1 MSQPWD
7 FLDEYRKDN
16 PSGVVLSQQW
26 PTLPELFDITAYR
39 YPDRRAFTTFDP
51 EEMVL
56 TYREVQEKIQS
67 TAAELKKRRIK
78 PGDFVALTGKNSPEW
93 AVAYLAVLY
102 AGGVI
107 VPIDYNLETRD
118 IVGLAKRARVKLLF
132 VDSERYE
139 EAKALKV
146 PRISL
151 ASDHKDYIFSLP
163 KKEMQREARDPS
175 QPAAILFTSG
185 TTGHA
190 KGVVLSHDNLT
201 SDCLLAQANLGI
213 YHTDVFYAVLPLHHS
228 YSMLAVFIES
238 ISVGAEIVFAKRLAV
253 TQMLEELKRA
263 RVTMLLGI
271 PLLFNKL
278 LKGILRGV
286 RQKGPVAVV
295 LVRTMMAIS
304 SLSKTLFRKNIGK
317 KLFHSILEKASLASI
332 RICISGGGPLPA
344 TTFRRFNQLGISFV
358 QGYGLTETSP
368 ILTLNPTYKYKV
380 HSVGKVLPQ
389 TTVKILEPDGH
400 GRGEIAV
407 SGPMVMQGY
416 FEDDAATAEVMT
428 EDGFFRTGD
437 VGYLD
442 ADNYLYLSGRKKS
455 IIVTSGGKN
464 VYPEEI
470 EDEFQLF
477 DEVEQIMVRGYIRDK
492 RMKEEDIEA
501 LIHPSVDFFT
511 AASGAEE
518 PDWDEVQKSLEAI
531 VAEVNKRLQPYQR
544 ISRVITLREPM
555 EMTTTKK
562 IKRHEVGTP
571 EE

>member
-7 FLDEYRKDN
+7 FLDDYRQEN
-16 PSGVVLSQQW
+16 ESGVVLANQW
-26 PTLPELFDITAYR
+26 PTLPELFEITVHR
-39 YPDRRAFTTFDP
+39 YADRRAFTTFDP

-56 TYREVQEKIQS
+56 TYREVHRKILA
-67 TAAELKKRRIK
+67 TAAELSKRKIK

-93 AVAYLAVLY
+93 AVAYLAVLF
-102 AGGVI
+102 AGGII
-107 VPIDYNLETRD
+107 VPIDYQLDSED
-118 IVGLAKRARVKLLF
+118 IVGLAGRARAKLIF
-132 VDSERYE
+132 VDTERYE
-139 EAKALKV
+139 EVKPLKV

-151 ASDHKDYIFSLP
+151 APDQKDYIFDLP
-163 KKEMQREARDPS
+163 EKDFDRVLRQPS
-175 QPAAILFTSG
+175 EPAAILFTSG

-190 KGVVLSHDNLT
+190 KGVVLSHENLT

-213 YHTDVFYAVLPLHHS
+213 YHTDIFYAVLPLHHS
-228 YSMLAVFIES
+228 YSMLAVFIEA

-278 LKGILRGV
+278 LKGIMRGV
-286 RQKGPVAVV
+286 KQKGPIAVAVV
-295 LVRTMMAIS
+295 HTMLAIS
-304 SLSKTLFRKNIGK
+304 SLSKTVFRKNIGK

-344 TTFRRFNQLGISFV
+344 KTFRRFNQLGLSFV

-389 TTVKILEPDGH
+389 TTLKILAPDGR
-400 GRGEIAV
+400 GRGEIAAQ
-407 SGPMVMQGY
+407 GPMIMKGY
-416 FEDDAATAEVMT
+416 FEDEEATRAVMT
-428 EDGFFRTGD
+428 DDGFFRTGD

-442 ADNYLYLSGRKKS
+442 DDNYLYLSGRAKS
-455 IIVTSGGKN
+455 LIVTSGGKN

-470 EDEFQLF
+470 EDEFQLY
-477 DEVEQIMVRGYIRDK
+477 DEVDQILVRGYMRDK
-492 RMKEEDIEA
+492 KMREEDIEA
-501 LIHPSVDFFT
+501 LVYPDLDLF
-511 AASGAEE
+511 AERHGTKGSE
-518 PDWDEVQKSLEAI
+518 PNWDAIQERLEEI

-544 ISRVITLREPM
+544 ISRVKPLSAPM

-562 IKRHEVGTP
+562 IKRHEVDA
-571 EE
+571 

>member
-7 FLDEYRKDN
+7 FLDDYRQEN
-16 PSGVVLSQQW
+16 ESGVVLANQW
-26 PTLPELFDITAYR
+26 PTLPELFEITVHR
-39 YPDRRAFTTFDP
+39 YADRRAFTTFDP

-56 TYREVQEKIQS
+56 TYREVHRKILA
-67 TAAELKKRRIK
+67 TAAELSKRKIK

-93 AVAYLAVLY
+93 AVAYLAVLF
-102 AGGVI
+102 AGGII
-107 VPIDYNLETRD
+107 VPIDYQLDSED
-118 IVGLAKRARVKLLF
+118 IVGLAGRARVKLIF
-132 VDSERYE
+132 VDTERYE
-139 EAKALKV
+139 EVKPLKV

-151 ASDHKDYIFSLP
+151 APDQKDYIFDLP
-163 KKEMQREARDPS
+163 EKDFDRVLRQPS
-175 QPAAILFTSG
+175 EPAAILFTSG

-190 KGVVLSHDNLT
+190 KGVVLSHENLT

-213 YHTDVFYAVLPLHHS
+213 YHTDIFYAVLPLHHS
-228 YSMLAVFIES
+228 YSMLAVFIEA

-278 LKGILRGV
+278 LKGIMRGV
-286 RQKGPVAVV
+286 KQKGPIAVAVV
-295 LVRTMMAIS
+295 HTMLAIS
-304 SLSKTLFRKNIGK
+304 SLSKTVFRKNIGK

-344 TTFRRFNQLGISFV
+344 KTFRRFNQLGLSFV

-389 TTVKILEPDGH
+389 TTLKILAPDGR
-400 GRGEIAV
+400 GRGEIAAQ
-407 SGPMVMQGY
+407 GPMIMKGY
-416 FEDDAATAEVMT
+416 FEDEEATRAVMT
-428 EDGFFRTGD
+428 DDGFFRTGD

-442 ADNYLYLSGRKKS
+442 DDNYLYLSGRAKS
-455 IIVTSGGKN
+455 LIVTSGGKN

-470 EDEFQLF
+470 EDEFQLY
-477 DEVEQIMVRGYIRDK
+477 DEVEQILVRGYMRDK
-492 RMKEEDIEA
+492 KMREEDIEA
-501 LIHPSVDFFT
+501 LVYPDLDLF
-511 AASGAEE
+511 AERHGTKGSE
-518 PDWDEVQKSLEAI
+518 PNWDAIQERLEEI

-544 ISRVITLREPM
+544 ISRVKPLSAPM

-562 IKRHEVGTP
+562 IKRHEVDA
-571 EE
+571 

>member
-7 FLDEYRKDN
+7 FLDDYRQEN
-16 PSGVVLSQQW
+16 ESGVVLANQW
-26 PTLPELFDITAYR
+26 PTLPELFEITVHR
-39 YPDRRAFTTFDP
+39 YADRRAFTTFDP

-56 TYREVQEKIQS
+56 TYREVHRKILA
-67 TAAELKKRRIK
+67 TAAELSKRKIK

-93 AVAYLAVLY
+93 AVAYLAVLF
-102 AGGVI
+102 AGGII
-107 VPIDYNLETRD
+107 VPIDYQLDSED
-118 IVGLAKRARVKLLF
+118 IVGLAGRARAKLIF
-132 VDSERYE
+132 VDTERYE
-139 EAKALKV
+139 EVKPLKV

-151 ASDHKDYIFSLP
+151 APDQKDYIFDLP
-163 KKEMQREARDPS
+163 EKDFDRVLRQPS
-175 QPAAILFTSG
+175 EPAAILFTSG

-190 KGVVLSHDNLT
+190 KGVVLSHENLT

-213 YHTDVFYAVLPLHHS
+213 YHTDIFYAVLPLHHS
-228 YSMLAVFIES
+228 YSMLAVFIEA

-278 LKGILRGV
+278 LKGIMRGV
-286 RQKGPVAVV
+286 KQKGPIAVAVV
-295 LVRTMMAIS
+295 HTMLAIS
-304 SLSKTLFRKNIGK
+304 SLSKTVFRKNIGK

-344 TTFRRFNQLGISFV
+344 KTFRRFNQLGLSFV

-389 TTVKILEPDGH
+389 TTLKILAPDGR
-400 GRGEIAV
+400 GRGEIAAQ
-407 SGPMVMQGY
+407 GPMIMKGY
-416 FEDDAATAEVMT
+416 FEDEEATRAVMT
-428 EDGFFRTGD
+428 DDGFFRTGD

-442 ADNYLYLSGRKKS
+442 DDNYLYLSGRAKS
-455 IIVTSGGKN
+455 LIVTSGGKN

-470 EDEFQLF
+470 EDEFQLY
-477 DEVEQIMVRGYIRDK
+477 DEVEQILVRGYMRDK
-492 RMKEEDIEA
+492 KMREEDIEA
-501 LIHPSVDFFT
+501 LVYPDLDLF
-511 AASGAEE
+511 AERHGTKGSE
-518 PDWDEVQKSLEAI
+518 PNWDAIQERLEEI

-544 ISRVITLREPM
+544 ISRVKPLSAPM

-562 IKRHEVGTP
+562 IKRHEVDA
-571 EE
+571 

>member
-7 FLDEYRKDN
+7 FLDDYRQEN
-16 PSGVVLSQQW
+16 ESGVVLAHQW
-26 PTLPELFDITAYR
+26 PTLPELFEITVHR
-39 YPDRRAFTTFDP
+39 YAERRAFTTFDP
-51 EEMVL
+51 EEIAL
-56 TYREVQEKIQS
+56 TYREAHRKILA
-67 TAAELKKRRIK
+67 TAAELKKRKIK

-93 AVAYLAVLY
+93 AVAYLAVLF

-107 VPIDYNLETRD
+107 VPIDYQLDSED
-118 IVGLAKRARVKLLF
+118 IVGLASRARAKLIF
-132 VDSERYE
+132 VDTERYE
-139 EAKALKV
+139 EVKPLKV

-151 ASDHKDYIFSLP
+151 APDQKDYIFDLP
-163 KKEMQREARDPS
+163 EKELDRVLREPS
-175 QPAAILFTSG
+175 EPAAILFTSG

-190 KGVVLSHDNLT
+190 KGVVLSHENLT

-213 YHTDVFYAVLPLHHS
+213 YHTDIFYAVLPLHHS
-228 YSMLAVFIES
+228 YSMLAVFIEA

-278 LKGILRGV
+278 LKGIMRGV
-286 RQKGPVAVV
+286 RQKGPIAVAVV
-295 LVRTMMAIS
+295 HTMMAIS
-304 SLSKTLFRKNIGK
+304 SLSKTVFRKNIGK
-317 KLFHSILEKASLASI
+317 KLFNSILEKASLASI

-344 TTFRRFNQLGISFV
+344 KTFRRFNQLGLSFV
-358 QGYGLTETSP
+358 QGYGLTETAP

-389 TTVKILEPDGH
+389 TTLKILNPDNR
-400 GRGEIAV
+400 GRGEIAAQ
-407 SGPMVMQGY
+407 GPMVMKGY
-416 FEDDAATAEVMT
+416 FEDEEATRAVMT

-442 ADNYLYLSGRKKS
+442 GDNYLYLSGRAKS
-455 IIVTSGGKN
+455 LIVTSGGKN

-470 EDEFQLF
+470 EDEFQLY
-477 DEVEQIMVRGYIRDK
+477 DEVEQILVRGYMRDK
-492 RMKEEDIEA
+492 KMQEEDIEA
-501 LIHPSVDFFT
+501 LVYPDLDLF
-511 AASGAEE
+511 AERLGTKGSD
-518 PDWDEVQKSLEAI
+518 PDWDAIQERLEEI

-544 ISRVITLREPM
+544 ISRVKPLSDPM

-562 IKRHEVGTP
+562 IKRHEVDA
-571 EE
+571 

>member
-7 FLDEYRKDN
+7 FLDDFRQEN
-16 PSGVVLSQQW
+16 ESGVVLANQW
-26 PTLPELFDITAYR
+26 PTLPELFEITVHR
-39 YPDRRAFTTFDP
+39 YADRRAFTTFEP

-56 TYREVQEKIQS
+56 TYREAHRKILA
-67 TAAELKKRRIK
+67 TAAELKKRKVK

-93 AVAYLAVLY
+93 AVAYLAVLF

-107 VPIDYNLETRD
+107 VPIDYQLDSED
-118 IVGLAKRARVKLLF
+118 IVGLASRARAKLIF
-132 VDSERYE
+132 VDTERYE
-139 EAKALKV
+139 EVKPLKV

-151 ASDHKDYIFSLP
+151 APDQKDYIFDLP
-163 KKEMQREARDPS
+163 EKEFDRVLREPS
-175 QPAAILFTSG
+175 EPAAILFTSG

-190 KGVVLSHDNLT
+190 KGVVLSHENFT

-213 YHTDVFYAVLPLHHS
+213 YHTDIFYAVLPLHHS
-228 YSMLAVFIES
+228 YSMLAVFIEA

-278 LKGILRGV
+278 LKGIMRGV
-286 RQKGPVAVV
+286 KQKGPVAVAV
-295 LVRTMMAIS
+295 VHTMLAIS
-304 SLSKTLFRKNIGK
+304 SLSKTIFRKNIGK

-344 TTFRRFNQLGISFV
+344 KTFRRFNQLGLSFV

-368 ILTLNPTYKYKV
+368 ILALNPTYKYKV

-389 TTVKILEPDGH
+389 TTLKILAPDGR
-400 GRGEIAV
+400 GRGEIAAQ
-407 SGPMVMQGY
+407 GPMVMKGY
-416 FEDDAATAEVMT
+416 FEDEEATRAVMT
-428 EDGFFRTGD
+428 DDGFFRTGD

-442 ADNYLYLSGRKKS
+442 GDNYLYLSGRAKS
-455 IIVTSGGKN
+455 LIVTSGGKN

-470 EDEFQLF
+470 EDEFQLY
-477 DEVEQIMVRGYIRDK
+477 DEVEQILVRGYMRDK
-492 RMKEEDIEA
+492 KMQEEDIEA
-501 LIHPSVDFFT
+501 LVYPDLDLF
-511 AASGAEE
+511 AERLGTKGSE
-518 PDWDEVQKSLEAI
+518 PDWDAIQERLEEI

-544 ISRVITLREPM
+544 ISRVKPLTDPM

-562 IKRHEVGTP
+562 IKRHEVDA
-571 EE
+571 